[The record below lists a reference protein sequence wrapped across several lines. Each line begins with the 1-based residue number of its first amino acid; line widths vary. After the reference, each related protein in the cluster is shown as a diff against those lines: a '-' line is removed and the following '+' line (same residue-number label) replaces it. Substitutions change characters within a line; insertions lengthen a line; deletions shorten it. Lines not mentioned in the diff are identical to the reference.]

1 MAAACAIPRHILV
14 ASKARRRATRAR
26 VAASLAVVV
35 AAVLSRATFALQ
47 AAGES
52 APLGAP
58 APVAPGGGG
67 GDLLR
72 LAGALAVVVG
82 LAFGIQWWLRR
93 SGLATQWRGGA
104 FEVLAR
110 HPVGRGQSVL
120 VARFG
125 ARVLLLQQS
134 RDGLRTLA
142 EVSDPAEASALL
154 AGGGRAPAAPA
165 VPTAAGAPS
174 ARPPERTVDLRR
186 GAGGDGG

>member
-1 MAAACAIPRHILV
+1 MAAACAIPRPILV
-14 ASKARRRATRAR
+14 EMKARRRAFRAR
-26 VAASLAVVV
+26 VAALLAVVV
-35 AAVLSRATFALQ
+35 AALLSRTAL
-47 AAGES
+47 AAQSVSES

-58 APVAPGGGG
+58 VPAAPAGGAS
-67 GDLLR
+67 DLLR

-93 SGLATQWRGGA
+93 SGLASQWRGGA

-110 HPVGRGQSVL
+110 HPVGRGQAVL

-125 ARVLLLQQS
+125 TRVLLMQQS

-154 AGGGRAPAAPA
+154 AAGGAPVSAQGAAVPAARPA
-165 VPTAAGAPS
+165 
-174 ARPPERTVDLRR
+174 ERTVDLRR

>member
-1 MAAACAIPRHILV
+1 MAATCAMPRHILV
-14 ASKARRRATRAR
+14 ATKARRRAYRAR
-26 VAASLAVVV
+26 VAALLAVVV
-35 AAVLSRATFALQ
+35 AALLSRPVL
-47 AAGES
+47 AAQSASES

-58 APVAPGGGG
+58 VPVAPASGA

-72 LAGALAVVVG
+72 LGGALAVVVG

-93 SGLATQWRGGA
+93 SGIASQWRGGA

-125 ARVLLLQQS
+125 TRVLLVQQS

-154 AGGGRAPAAPA
+154 GADGRGPAAGQAAPV
-165 VPTAAGAPS
+165 VPV
-174 ARPPERTVDLRR
+174 ARPAERTIDLRR

>member
-1 MAAACAIPRHILV
+1 MAAACAIPRPILV
-14 ASKARRRATRAR
+14 EMKARRRAYRAR
-26 VAASLAVVV
+26 VAALLAVVV
-35 AAVLSRATFALQ
+35 AALLSRTAL
-47 AAGES
+47 AAQSVSES
-52 APLGAP
+52 APLGTP
-58 APVAPGGGG
+58 VPVAPAGGA

-93 SGLATQWRGGA
+93 SGLASQWRGGA

-110 HPVGRGQSVL
+110 HPVGRGQAVL

-125 ARVLLLQQS
+125 TRVLLVQQS

-154 AGGGRAPAAPA
+154 AAGGAPA
-165 VPTAAGAPS
+165 VAQGAAVPA
-174 ARPPERTVDLRR
+174 ARPAERTVDLRR
-186 GAGGDGG
+186 SAGGDGG

>member
-1 MAAACAIPRHILV
+1 MAAACAIPRPILV
-14 ASKARRRATRAR
+14 EMKARRRAYRAR
-26 VAASLAVVV
+26 VAALLAVVV
-35 AAVLSRATFALQ
+35 AALLSRTAL
-47 AAGES
+47 AAQSVSES

-58 APVAPGGGG
+58 VPAAPAGGA

-93 SGLATQWRGGA
+93 SGLASQWRGGA

-110 HPVGRGQSVL
+110 HPVGRGQAVL

-125 ARVLLLQQS
+125 TRVLLVQQS

-142 EVSDPAEASALL
+142 EVSDLL
-154 AGGGRAPAAPA
+154 GVLGVTEILQHLEPVVDGLTVLLLDRGKERAAVAGGWRHCL
-165 VPTAAGAPS
+165 S
-174 ARPPERTVDLRR
+174 
-186 GAGGDGG
+186 

>member
-1 MAAACAIPRHILV
+1 L
-14 ASKARRRATRAR
+14 
-26 VAASLAVVV
+26 LAVVV
-35 AAVLSRATFALQ
+35 AALLSRTAL
-47 AAGES
+47 AAQSVSES

-58 APVAPGGGG
+58 VPAAPAGGA

-93 SGLATQWRGGA
+93 SGLASQWRGGA

-110 HPVGRGQSVL
+110 HPVGRGQAVL

-125 ARVLLLQQS
+125 TRVLLVQQS

-154 AGGGRAPAAPA
+154 AAGGAPVSAQGAAVPAARPA
-165 VPTAAGAPS
+165 
-174 ARPPERTVDLRR
+174 ERTVDLRR